1 MSKKIKPLGDPHF
14 AMERGSYDDTVMEKI
29 RNRNLNTSAIKV
41 YMYLGRNRDLNSGK
55 LHGSLV
61 KRIAEYW
68 GISTKSVRRALAD
81 LTDAGLYEPP
91 LRGSEV
97 VEGVLLPKRKV
108 KSNGDKK

>member
-29 RNRNLNTSAIKV
+29 RNCKLNLCAVKV
-41 YMYLGRNRDLNSGK
+41 YMYLARNRDLDSGN

-68 GISTKSVRRALAD
+68 GITTKSVRRALAD

-91 LRGSEV
+91 LRGSTI

-108 KSNGDKK
+108 NPK